1 MQSEASFIYMQMFT
15 RYTIINSFIQFFWLK
30 PKKRGVMAATQLQ
43 NYNSGVLKMGNF
55 LNRKQEKWRKPNYY
69 MR

>member
-1 MQSEASFIYMQMFT
+1 
-15 RYTIINSFIQFFWLK
+15 
-30 PKKRGVMAATQLQ
+30 MAATQLQ

-55 LNRKQEKWRKPNYY
+55 LNRKQEKRRKKPNYY